1 MKEQSIDDR
10 ITIKTKSL
18 QQIESLKHQINVKQS
33 ESQKQSDLMKQ
44 LEEKHTAAT
53 RVKEEE
59 IVSMRNAHANE
70 KAKLNDE
77 KMVELAQKD
86 RVIQDMKHE
95 QQTKEEKRNKA
106 MEAKEEEMKRV
117 RGIVNDMNQLCTE
130 TISKFRNENES
141 KIQITTTKIAQMKH
155 NVNTVMGEIVRQTE
169 QIKSLKVVNE
179 EAKWR
184 DATNALQTSF
194 SQKDNEV
201 KHLTSTQNVDSIYQ
215 DINSKNLKRMRKE
228 NEEYKERIKEMDEEA
243 KEMEQSI
250 DDLTTIKTK
259 SLQQSDLMKQL
270 EDKHTEATRV
280 KQEDMKRLESQL
292 EAVMIGHKQQLDDSQ
307 RLEKIIKEM
316 EADSAQMQ
324 RKLTEN
330 QNEIA
335 TLKQEKTKEIKLKES
350 ESQKHKQVLDKMLE
364 MEHKQQQ
371 KESEHTVLRSLYNA
385 KLEELTT
392 KDQQLQQ
399 EQEEIE
405 RLTDQMNHVGTQ
417 QVDNIYQ
424 DINGKNLKRIRSENE
439 EMQRKLTDLQNES
452 NAKMQELRREI
463 VRLKEEKTKESES
476 QRIER
481 DKQLKAKENEYNEK
495 IVLMNAHAE
504 ELAQKDRRIQLND
517 RVKVIQQ
524 NNPDRGHMI
533 GFVCRLL
540 IILVMIIAITPIL
553 LQSRTFYC
561 YMDQLFDRFGVVA
574 NYKTVS
580 ECLSK

>member
-1 MKEQSIDDR
+1 
-10 ITIKTKSL
+10 
-18 QQIESLKHQINVKQS
+18 
-33 ESQKQSDLMKQ
+33 
-44 LEEKHTAAT
+44 
-53 RVKEEE
+53 
-59 IVSMRNAHANE
+59 MRNAHANE

-169 QIKSLKVVNE
+169 QIKSLDIVNE

-350 ESQKHKQVLDKMLE
+350 ESQKHQ
-364 MEHKQQQ
+364 QQQ
-371 KESEHTVLRSLYNA
+371 KESEYIA
-385 KLEELTT
+385 
-392 KDQQLQQ
+392 LQGRNSEMKRKNKWMKKPKRYGARDRQ
-399 EQEEIE
+399 THQNKC
-405 RLTDQMNHVGTQ
+405 NHNHSPHRGNTMK
-417 QVDNIYQ
+417 IS
-424 DINGKNLKRIRSENE
+424 DIKH
-439 EMQRKLTDLQNES
+439 Q
-452 NAKMQELRREI
+452 
-463 VRLKEEKTKESES
+463 
-476 QRIER
+476 
-481 DKQLKAKENEYNEK
+481 
-495 IVLMNAHAE
+495 
-504 ELAQKDRRIQLND
+504 
-517 RVKVIQQ
+517 
-524 NNPDRGHMI
+524 
-533 GFVCRLL
+533 
-540 IILVMIIAITPIL
+540 
-553 LQSRTFYC
+553 
-561 YMDQLFDRFGVVA
+561 
-574 NYKTVS
+574 
-580 ECLSK
+580 

>member
-1 MKEQSIDDR
+1 MEAKEEEMKRVRGIVNDMNQLCTETISKFRDENENKIQITTTKIAQMKYNVKAIMREIVRQTEQIKSLDIVNEEAKWRDATNALQTSFSQKDNEVKHLTSTQNVDSIYQDINSKNLKRMRKENEEYKERMKEMDKEAKEMEQSIDDLT
-10 ITIKTKSL
+10 TIKTKSL

-169 QIKSLKVVNE
+169 QIKSLDIVNE

-259 SLQQSDLMKQL
+259 SLQQMRNAHANEKAKLSDLMKQL

-307 RLEKIIKEM
+307 RLEKI
-316 EADSAQMQ
+316 
-324 RKLTEN
+324 
-330 QNEIA
+330 
-335 TLKQEKTKEIKLKES
+335 
-350 ESQKHKQVLDKMLE
+350 
-364 MEHKQQQ
+364 
-371 KESEHTVLRSLYNA
+371 
-385 KLEELTT
+385 
-392 KDQQLQQ
+392 
-399 EQEEIE
+399 
-405 RLTDQMNHVGTQ
+405 
-417 QVDNIYQ
+417 
-424 DINGKNLKRIRSENE
+424 
-439 EMQRKLTDLQNES
+439 
-452 NAKMQELRREI
+452 
-463 VRLKEEKTKESES
+463 
-476 QRIER
+476 
-481 DKQLKAKENEYNEK
+481 
-495 IVLMNAHAE
+495 
-504 ELAQKDRRIQLND
+504 
-517 RVKVIQQ
+517 
-524 NNPDRGHMI
+524 
-533 GFVCRLL
+533 
-540 IILVMIIAITPIL
+540 
-553 LQSRTFYC
+553 
-561 YMDQLFDRFGVVA
+561 
-574 NYKTVS
+574 
-580 ECLSK
+580 

>member
-1 MKEQSIDDR
+1 MEAKEEEMKRVRGIVNDMNQLCTETISKFRDENENKIQITTTKIAQMKYNVKAIMREIVRQTEQIKSLDIVNEEAKWRDATNALQTSFSQKDNEVKRLMSTQNVDSIYQNINSKNDLTSTQNVDSIYQDINSKNLKRMRKENEEYKERMKEMDKEAKEMEQSIDDLT
-10 ITIKTKSL
+10 TIKTKSL

-169 QIKSLKVVNE
+169 QIKSLDIVNE

-259 SLQQSDLMKQL
+259 SLQQIESLKHQINVKQSESQKQSDFMKQL
-270 EDKHTEATRV
+270 EEKHTAATRV
-280 KQEDMKRLESQL
+280 KE
-292 EAVMIGHKQQLDDSQ
+292 
-307 RLEKIIKEM
+307 
-316 EADSAQMQ
+316 
-324 RKLTEN
+324 
-330 QNEIA
+330 
-335 TLKQEKTKEIKLKES
+335 
-350 ESQKHKQVLDKMLE
+350 
-364 MEHKQQQ
+364 
-371 KESEHTVLRSLYNA
+371 
-385 KLEELTT
+385 
-392 KDQQLQQ
+392 
-399 EQEEIE
+399 EEIVSM
-405 RLTDQMNHVGTQ
+405 R
-417 QVDNIYQ
+417 
-424 DINGKNLKRIRSENE
+424 
-439 EMQRKLTDLQNES
+439 
-452 NAKMQELRREI
+452 
-463 VRLKEEKTKESES
+463 
-476 QRIER
+476 
-481 DKQLKAKENEYNEK
+481 
-495 IVLMNAHAE
+495 NAHANE
-504 ELAQKDRRIQLND
+504 KAKLNDEKMVELAQKDR
-517 RVKVIQQ
+517 VIQDMKHEQ
-524 NNPDRGHMI
+524 QTKEEKHNKAMDR
-533 GFVCRLL
+533 
-540 IILVMIIAITPIL
+540 
-553 LQSRTFYC
+553 
-561 YMDQLFDRFGVVA
+561 
-574 NYKTVS
+574 S
-580 ECLSK
+580 ERGRDNVIKY